1 MLASSRFE
9 VKPLPPDCQFRP
21 LAIGRTLRYHLGMRV
36 TRQTAT
42 ELVLQDSWL
51 WIAWVFAIV
60 SLPVLYS
67 GTFLES
73 RTGNFIMGGFLLLCA
88 LVIVRKSRFVF
99 DARERVVRWRQI
111 LMFRTSAGS
120 LPFDDVRGIGIESF
134 EGEGQTYRL
143 TILTAAKPVPLSS
156 GYSCG
161 KAKYTNLRTT
171 IATFLNLEPGSQEGA
186 IEMAPS
192 VLELIRAGRKIEAIR
207 LLRSMK
213 EMSLLDAK
221 RIVDEVERGSQ
232 IKR

>member
-1 MLASSRFE
+1 
-9 VKPLPPDCQFRP
+9 
-21 LAIGRTLRYHLGMRV
+21 
-36 TRQTAT
+36 
-42 ELVLQDSWL
+42 
-51 WIAWVFAIV
+51 
-60 SLPVLYS
+60 
-67 GTFLES
+67 
-73 RTGNFIMGGFLLLCA
+73 
-88 LVIVRKSRFVF
+88 
-99 DARERVVRWRQI
+99 
-111 LMFRTSAGS
+111 MFRTSAGS

-161 KAKYTNLRTT
+161 EAKYTSLRKT

-186 IEMAPS
+186 IEVAPS

-221 RIVDEVERGSQ
+221 RIVDDVESGSQ